1 MQPEADAWT
10 IAPTLDAPLGHR
22 ARETWRYRRILYFF
36 AGRSLAVLYRN
47 TKLGPLWLVIRQV
60 MPVLVGSVVFGRFM
74 GEQDSTSY
82 TLFLMA
88 GSAVWGLFSNPL
100 ARGARGIEYNRT
112 LLTKLYLPRL
122 ILVAAQMTAGL
133 VEGLFLL
140 LMLFAT
146 LGYYWWTTG
155 AWSGSTPPPLGTAVP
170 AAVVS
175 VVVAMAMAFAMAVWA
190 APMVARARD
199 MRYALNYVL
208 SLWSFITPVAY
219 PLSKIPP
226 QLRWIAAVNPMSG
239 PVETFRWA
247 VLGTGEPAWRQ
258 MGISAVF
265 VVVLLVTGL
274 RYFAR
279 VESATV
285 DSL

>member
-1 MQPEADAWT
+1 MQSEADAWV
-10 IAPTLDAPLGHR
+10 ISPRLDAPWRHR
-22 ARETWRYRRILYFF
+22 IRETWRYRRILSFF
-36 AGRSLAVLYRN
+36 AGRSLEMLYRK

-74 GEQDSTSY
+74 GEQESTPY
-82 TLFLMA
+82 MLFLMA
-88 GSAVWGLFSNPL
+88 GSAIWELFASPL
-100 ARGARGIEYNRT
+100 ARGARGIEYNRS

-133 VEGLFLL
+133 VEAVFLL
-140 LMLFAT
+140 LMLAAT
-146 LGYYWWTTG
+146 IGYYWWTTG
-155 AWSGSTPPPLGTAVP
+155 AWYGGAP
-170 AAVVS
+170 AALPAALLS
-175 VVVAMAMAFAMAVWA
+175 AIVAMAMAFAMAVWT

-199 MRYALNYVL
+199 MRYALNYIL
-208 SLWSFITPVAY
+208 SLWSFITPVVY

-226 QLRWIAAVNPMSG
+226 QLRWVAAINPMSG

-247 VLGTGEPAWRQ
+247 VLGIGEPAWRQ
-258 MGISAVF
+258 LGLSAVF

-274 RYFAR
+274 RYFSR